1 MIMKKIEEKKA
12 EVTEICGGDEIGAE
26 LPEELVQHYTSVG
39 RALSTYRSGKLP
51 KVTLT
56 HN

>member
-1 MIMKKIEEKKA
+1 MKKIEEKKA